1 MSDDAQSGDPVA
13 AAQQHWQA
21 LCAERGEQDLDTLNA
36 LLTLSAARMTGGD
49 PDNAIDGATQVLDA
63 RRAALGEQHPDTLTV
78 AGLQTNWRY
87 HRGDPGADEEL
98 RQLMPALTEILGAEH
113 ETTLWTRHT
122 LAAAADAIET
132 PAQRLQTWVELCGAE
147 TRRFGVKHELTLS
160 ALYGAAQARRELGDP
175 FGASIDAMA
184 VHSYRA
190 SLLGE
195 HHPDTLIAW
204 LGKCIWKGESLGIT
218 AHLLG
223 EFDKLIPILQ
233 NVLGYDHRN
242 TMLARYMRAAWTPG
256 SADVVERVSEWEVLT
271 EDLERA
277 YGSDD
282 HLSVQAREARDAGR
296 VNWQNQLRE
305 IRDMAFDI
313 GVDFEAER
321 RDLNLDADR
330 PWADPGDLDEEGVEE
345 AEDFAS
351 EQESEMRDLMRAM
364 VVGKRGFGDA
374 VRSFGT
380 DSEPALLWRYW
391 MAWRLWSTAQFKPA
405 AVRVRALLSDSGR
418 VLGEGHPLTA
428 ASAGL
433 AGFIE
438 QQYRGGLSPYWTP
451 EIDIDVDDQ

>member
-175 FGASIDAMA
+175 APVSTQW
-184 VHSYRA
+184 
-190 SLLGE
+190 
-195 HHPDTLIAW
+195 P
-204 LGKCIWKGESLGIT
+204 CIPTGPRCL
-218 AHLLG
+218 A
-223 EFDKLIPILQ
+223 
-233 NVLGYDHRN
+233 N
-242 TMLARYMRAAWTPG
+242 TTRTP
-256 SADVVERVSEWEVLT
+256 
-271 EDLERA
+271 
-277 YGSDD
+277 
-282 HLSVQAREARDAGR
+282 
-296 VNWQNQLRE
+296 
-305 IRDMAFDI
+305 
-313 GVDFEAER
+313 
-321 RDLNLDADR
+321 
-330 PWADPGDLDEEGVEE
+330 
-345 AEDFAS
+345 
-351 EQESEMRDLMRAM
+351 
-364 VVGKRGFGDA
+364 
-374 VRSFGT
+374 
-380 DSEPALLWRYW
+380 
-391 MAWRLWSTAQFKPA
+391 
-405 AVRVRALLSDSGR
+405 
-418 VLGEGHPLTA
+418 
-428 ASAGL
+428 
-433 AGFIE
+433 
-438 QQYRGGLSPYWTP
+438 
-451 EIDIDVDDQ
+451 